1 MAVMTSLALDPTAG
15 SPGRRVLFV
24 NRMDV
29 YRLPASKVV
38 QQLTRLD
45 RDPFTGPGVPQR
57 DPQWCQDQV
66 GDLGGG
72 GMPAHDPLGEH
83 VDDEGDVDEPAQ
95 VLQWVKSA
103 TERMLGASAVKSR
116 SNRSL
121 PGGRL
126 WPGRSCAR
134 LCRGAPPS
142 CHAQVAR
149 TIQVRRA
156 QASRPASSPEAFGW
170 GAASASSS
178 SSPNCTA
185 SRPGASVRLSSPSA
199 RL

>member
-29 YRLPASKVV
+29 YRLPASRVV

-126 WPGRSCAR
+126 WPGRSVVR
-134 LCRGAPPS
+134 APLPR
-142 CHAQVAR
+142 R
-149 TIQVRRA
+149 TPFMPR
-156 QASRPASSPEAFGW
+156 
-170 GAASASSS
+170 S
-178 SSPNCTA
+178 SSPHDPSSTRSSIA
-185 SRPGASVRLSSPSA
+185 PSVIAGGVWVGRSVCQLKLEPELHGQPPRSLGKA
-199 RL
+199 L